1 MNISHI
7 FFLNFSNI
15 IFPCEGVYAI
25 KAVTSNII
33 FLELNWPKTGLW
45 IRDFD
50 FYPPQKWNVIPKEKK
65 KDQEKI

>member
-33 FLELNWPKTGLW
+33 FLELN
-45 IRDFD
+45 
-50 FYPPQKWNVIPKEKK
+50 
-65 KDQEKI
+65 